1 MIRNNIRLA
10 IRLLLRHK
18 SITIINIIGLSFS
31 MACVLFILLW
41 VQQELSYDRFHPDY
55 KQIYRVEE
63 NQFYS
68 NPEPYHVTVT
78 PHPSG
83 PVWKAEI
90 PEITRQCRITYAN
103 GLLLTHENLKFFENE
118 VVATDSSFFNM
129 FGFELLQGDPD
140 AILNAPNTIV
150 ISEEIAKKY
159 FGTTRALGKTLKVN
173 NNDIY
178 TVTGVMKDPPKN
190 TVLHAKILLPWFY
203 QEQQP
208 FYSDSWNNNS
218 IYTYVKLVP
227 GTAENTINGKIT
239 EVTNMHKEG
248 NTIAFEVMPI
258 HRIHLHTYFGYGKS
272 PGAILYVYIFS
283 AVALFVLIIACINF
297 MNMSTA
303 RSSIRVKE
311 IGLRKV
317 NGASKIRLVR
327 QHLCESFVQTVI
339 AAFLA
344 LLIVALFLHKFNE
357 LSGKDLGLSAIFTLK
372 YMIGLLTVILV
383 TGILAGTYP
392 AFHLSSLQPVRAIR
406 QQSDTRT
413 GSGLLRKIL
422 VIFQFSL
429 SILLISGA
437 IIVSRQLK
445 YMQNADLGFDKHQLV
460 TIPLRGGLEEHYET
474 LKNELLRN
482 PAVKNISASIHQPLR
497 IGTNSSNIHW
507 QGKDPD
513 NEMLVSFTAVDYD
526 FAKTMGIRILSGRG
540 FSEKYPGDL
549 YRDSLAN
556 FLINKTLA
564 DMINK
569 EAVVGTELS
578 FMGTDGQIVGV
589 MDDFHFQPLSS
600 GVEPLAAVVFPPSLL
615 MNMFIRVQ
623 NDNPQTVLAD
633 MEQTWNEL
641 APDFPFEYSFVD
653 EQIDN
658 LYPSEQRMSKLIGI
672 FTVIAIIIACMGL
685 LALASFNA
693 ERRTREIGIRKAFGA
708 TEVRIVKI
716 MLLEITRLVFI
727 SLLIGMPA
735 AWFLARRWLEDF
747 FYRIDLSADI
757 FIISSVLIILFSLI
771 TILYH
776 AIKSARMNPVEAFRY
791 E

>member
-55 KQIYRVEE
+55 KQVCRVEE

-90 PEITRQCRITYAN
+90 PEITSQCRITYAN
-103 GLLLTHENLKFFENE
+103 GLLLTHENRKFFENE

-159 FGTTRALGKTLKVN
+159 FGTTHALGKTLKVN
-173 NNDIY
+173 NARIY

-227 GTAENTINGKIT
+227 GTAENTINSKIT
-239 EVTNMHKEG
+239 EVTNLHKEG
-248 NTIAFEVMPI
+248 NTTAFEVMPI
-258 HRIHLHTYFGYGKS
+258 HRIHLHAYFGYGKS

-344 LLIVALFLHKFNE
+344 LLIVVLFLHKFNDI
-357 LSGKDLGLSAIFTLK
+357 SGKELGLSTIFTLK
-372 YMIGLLTVILV
+372 YMIGFLTVILV

-460 TIPLRGGLEEHYET
+460 SIPLRGGLQEHYET

-497 IGTNSSNIHW
+497 IGSNSSNIHW

-564 DMINK
+564 DMISK
-569 EAVVGTELS
+569 EEVVGTELS

-589 MDDFHFQPLSS
+589 MDDFHFQPLSN
-600 GVEPLAAVVFPPSLL
+600 GVEPLAAVLFPNSLL

-623 NDNPQTVLAD
+623 NDSPQTVLAD
-633 MEQTWNEL
+633 MEQTWNKL
-641 APDFPFEYSFVD
+641 APGFPFEYSFVD

-658 LYPSEQRMSKLIGI
+658 LYPSEQRMSKLISI

-716 MLLEITRLVFI
+716 MLVEITRLVFI

-757 FIISSVLIILFSLI
+757 FIISSVLIILVSLI